1 MLAEYALI
9 PDIFIEA
16 CYSSPELCRHLIG
29 SLKEPILNEALVRNL
44 REGNWYRHVTGADI
58 TLSPMAK
65 ELLTKL
71 VKQNRLR
78 KAVSALSDAPDS
90 YDAWCNEAI
99 ASHGMYSDYPL
110 TGIIASRDLKSS
122 FKDNPLVESIERLS
136 SAIWWIQRSPSLR
149 LRRQTDDYIK
159 HLRLILNHANSLMF
173 IDPHIDPTRTSYV
186 EFIKLFQA
194 IEKRDIPPL
203 IEIHRRCCEESGPNK
218 RTVLKDEWERRFGGQ
233 FKQALNAVG
242 LSAEIFIW
250 DDLHDRHLIT
260 DLIGIQLQYG
270 FDISTRNPDQI
281 TTWGRLGRNDR
292 DGIQREFDKTSTE
305 HTLQYTFKI

>member
-16 CYSSPELCRHLIG
+16 CYSSPELCRYLIG
-29 SLKEPILNEALVRNL
+29 ALKEPLLNEALVRNL
-44 REGNWYRHVTGADI
+44 RNGDWYRHLTGTDV

-78 KAVSALSDAPDS
+78 LAVSALSEAPDD
-90 YDAWCNEAI
+90 YEKWCNEAI
-99 ASHGMYSDYPL
+99 SSNVMCPDYPL
-110 TGIIASRDLKSS
+110 TGIIVSRNLKSS
-122 FKDNPLVESIERLS
+122 FKDNPLIESIERLS
-136 SAIWWIQRSPSLR
+136 SATWWIQRSPSVR
-149 LRRQTDDYIK
+149 LRRQSDDYLK

-173 IDPHIDPTRTSYV
+173 IDPHIDPTRPSYT

-194 IEKRDIPPL
+194 IEKREIPPL

-218 RTVLKDEWERRFGGQ
+218 KTIPRDEWERRFGGQ
-233 FKQALNAVG
+233 FKQALNASG

-260 DLIGIQLQYG
+260 DLIGINIPYG
-270 FDISTRNPDQI
+270 FDISRDPTQT
-281 TTWGRLGRNDR
+281 TTWGRLGRGDR
-292 DGIQREFDKTSTE
+292 DCIQREFDKTSTE
-305 HTLQYTFKI
+305 HTLQYTFTI